1 MAFNLNET
9 RPAKGLTITHTE
21 DSKFNTEAV
30 IVRFITPIEP
40 IKSQRRTAMISMLSE
55 ACAEFPNRSSLS
67 RRLTELYGASL
78 FSFSYKVGNSQV
90 SGLTVSSIGDR
101 YTIGGEKITAD
112 CAELLLTCI
121 FEPVIK
127 DRLFDESIFE
137 NAKRELIDKIKS
149 SADNRHSYAI
159 KRATEVAFEGEPSAQ
174 NLLGELDTAE
184 SITNEQLV
192 ECYND
197 MLKNAHIS
205 VSFCGGGSN
214 RDAQRIVT
222 ERLTDFAK
230 KRGFEGEELNGLT
243 AVSPCKPEIRH
254 FTERIEQAQSK
265 LVMMFKTD
273 STDEFALKLA
283 VLLYGGTP
291 FSKLFTNV
299 REKLSLCY
307 YCQATTIEGKGT
319 MFVDSGVGTGNEQTA
334 VDEIMRQFTLMQQ
347 GDFTD
352 EEIEDTK
359 RYYIS
364 SLRSIQDYS
373 DDQNSW
379 FFARF
384 AKGDLLTPQQAENA
398 VREVTRER
406 IMAAIS
412 SYKLDTV
419 YMLLPEQTEGEDID
433 E

>member
-1 MAFNLNET
+1 MAFNLNEI
-9 RPAKGLTITHTE
+9 RPANGLTITNTE
-21 DSKFNTEAV
+21 DSKFNTETV

-40 IKSQRRTAMISMLSE
+40 IISQRKTAMISMLSE
-55 ACAEFPNRSSLS
+55 GCVGYPNKTLLS
-67 RRLTELYGASL
+67 RRLAELYGASL

-90 SGLTVSSIGDR
+90 TGLTVSSIGDR

-112 CAELLLTCI
+112 CARLLLDCI
-121 FEPVIK
+121 FSPVLK
-127 DRLFDESIFE
+127 NGMFDDAIFE
-137 NAKRELIDKIKS
+137 NAKKELIDKIKS

-159 KRATEVAFEGEPSAQ
+159 KRATEVAFEGEPSAM
-174 NLLGELDTAE
+174 NLLGELETAE

-192 ECYND
+192 ECYRD
-197 MLKNAHIS
+197 MLKNANIS
-205 VSFCGGGSN
+205 VSFCGGGTN

-222 ERLTDFAK
+222 ERLTEFAQS
-230 KRGFEGEELNGLT
+230 RGFEGEELHGLA
-243 AVSPCKPEIRH
+243 AVSSCKEQVMH
-254 FTERIEQAQSK
+254 FSESIEQAQSK

-283 VLLYGGTP
+283 MLLYGGTA

-307 YCQATTIEGKGT
+307 YCQSTTIEGKGT
-319 MFVDSGVGTGNEQTA
+319 MLVDCGVGEGNEQKA
-334 VDEIMRQFTLMQQ
+334 CDEIMRQLNLMQQ
-347 GDFTD
+347 GEFTD

-364 SLRSIQDYS
+364 SLRSIRDYS

-379 FFARF
+379 FFSRF
-384 AKGDLLTPQQAENA
+384 AKGDLLTPQQAEQL
-398 VREVTRER
+398 VLEVTREH
-406 IMAAIS
+406 IQAAIS

-419 YMLLPEQTEGEDID
+419 YMLLPEETEGEAAD